1 MSGVVTANASP
12 LVVETYMF
20 TVFTAHQGV
29 SLTSAQLREVFGL
42 TNISITDLW
51 NNHSHNDGSDGLQ
64 VGFERDGVT
73 VPFFTVATLMQSIPE
88 DYAPPGKTR
97 ADVVEEIWLLA
108 NSAATNAAGTKIF
121 PIAPKIPSLTKYY
134 DIMTYWD
141 IRNVSG
147 QKLRAAVAAT
157 SDSPEIP
164 AVTGDKIS
172 TALGTRS
179 LYLYNFT
186 LQNCAVGTTS
196 GRVDTKVQ
204 ILQNLTDAPTGN
216 TDLTG
221 NYIQTIYNLLS
232 DISPTNPIPY
242 RSTSTTNSATQ
253 AYNIALSLP
262 PTPANFV
269 GTYNPVISTLIAMAP
284 PGAITPALWKKLNVG
299 ASQLLG
305 SGYSLPTLQNLYGGA
320 NATEANNIDA
330 IIATLLDSVS
340 SPYGNVLY
348 NSTSDTTKYDA
359 ITISGFTALD
369 FTDVFSK
376 VRNNY
381 PDFTSLTKT
390 VFWKVILPELASGGT
405 GTNEERAARIA
416 LARSIMK
423 LIDSA
428 YGFTTSSSLKDRL
441 SWFGVY
447 GPNTAPTIA
456 QNPYQVFT
464 PPTPIPSQSSLAQ
477 ALFMVVSTDNT
488 DDIFSLVTASES
500 TVNNSWITST
510 ATLSTAAGVA
520 ALTPKTFSLSLFKA
534 AINFIGLS
542 TITPFNDTTAI
553 QIKKTNML
561 LAILASGYLDN
572 IVNYNKAIALNPSSN
587 AVARIISLTS
597 LDPTTVN
604 KINTKTSPTTTG
616 ITVANIAVTLAEYF
630 VFLGSLF
637 GTNLKTYQDSLLSY
651 IADTDTNSFANITSQ
666 ISFFLDR
673 ASNTTIRE
681 STVLMWNTK
690 PSTTNKSYFGTKVHE
705 NLIKYALDNI
715 QYNNDETNP
724 VRAAM
729 VNTIVSLLSSD
740 ADKVTFFNEL
750 ISSTGITVLRNTMF
764 DNPLLDQSLLA
775 GLINSVSIYSHVGL
789 LMTQK
794 EVVSPTVPTGYTQT
808 VIGGAIGTVDKW
820 LIALASVLFPAYNT
834 TSSAVDVSVTS
845 PYLFGKYESVF
856 HTANMSK
863 FYSSLSDVT
872 VNAILRPVAPPSRP
886 TAALPVINSDFL
898 RAGSWMNFFGKVNLA
913 QSITGF
919 DAHND
924 DFYEPNFPGYPLANI
939 FSTSMLY
946 KTYSFDFSNGRQTSP
961 DPIYVQVVSG
971 SRAVAL
977 GYDFTRVSA
986 LFGNIP

>member
-1 MSGVVTANASP
+1 MSGVVTRDASP

-29 SLTSAQLREVFGL
+29 SLTSSQLREVFGL

-88 DYAPPGKTR
+88 DYAPMGKTR
-97 ADVVEEIWLLA
+97 ADVVEEIWSLA
-108 NSAATNAAGTKIF
+108 NSAATNATGTKIF

-141 IRNVSG
+141 IRNVLG
-147 QKLRAAVAAT
+147 EKITNAVGSTLAIAG
-157 SDSPEIP
+157 P
-164 AVTGDKIS
+164 KIS
-172 TALGTRS
+172 TALTARAQ
-179 LYLYNFT
+179 YLYNFT

-196 GRVDTKVQ
+196 GTRVDTKVQ

-216 TDLTG
+216 TDVTG

-232 DISPTNPIPY
+232 DISVTNPIPY
-242 RSTSTTNSATQ
+242 RSTSTSATNN
-253 AYNIALSLP
+253 AIDDYNIDLLLP
-262 PTPANFV
+262 AAPANFV
-269 GTYNPVISTLIAMAP
+269 GTYNAPLTALTAMAP
-284 PGAITPALWKKLNVG
+284 PGVLTPALLKKLNLG
-299 ASQLLG
+299 ASELLG

-330 IIATLLDSVS
+330 IIVTLLDSVA
-340 SPYGNVLY
+340 SPYGNMLY
-348 NSTSDTTKYDA
+348 NSTDTPLNYDA
-359 ITISGFTALD
+359 TTISAFTASS
-369 FTDVFSK
+369 FRDVFSK

-381 PDFTSLTKT
+381 PDFTSFTKT
-390 VFWKVILPELASGGT
+390 VFWKIILPELASGGT
-405 GTNEERAARIA
+405 GADEVKAARIA

-428 YGFTTSSSLKDRL
+428 YSFTTSSSLKDRL
-441 SWFGVY
+441 SWFNVY
-447 GPNTAPTIA
+447 GSNPAPTIA
-456 QNPYQVFT
+456 QNPWQVFT

-477 ALFMVVSTDNT
+477 ALFMVVSSDKT
-488 DDIFSLVTASES
+488 DDIFSLVTALDS
-500 TVNNSWITST
+500 TVNNSWFSSNA
-510 ATLSTAAGVA
+510 ATLSTVAGVA
-520 ALTPKTFSLSLFKA
+520 ALTPTTFKLSLFNA
-534 AINFIGLS
+534 AISFIGLS

-572 IVNYNKAIALNPSSN
+572 IVNYNKAVALSASTT
-587 AVARIISLTS
+587 VTRIISLTT
-597 LDPTTVN
+597 LATTTVN
-604 KINTKTSPTTTG
+604 KINTKTSPATID
-616 ITVANIAVTLAEYF
+616 ITVANITVTLVEYF

-637 GTNLKTYQDSLLSY
+637 GTNLKTYQDSLLSL
-651 IADTDTNSFANITSQ
+651 IADSDTSSFTNITSQ

-690 PSTTNKSYFGTKVHE
+690 PSNTNKSYFGTNVHA
-705 NLIKYALDNI
+705 NLIKYALDNTL
-715 QYNNDETNP
+715 YNNDETYS
-724 VRAAM
+724 VRAEM
-729 VNTIVSLLSSD
+729 VTTIISLLSNHD
-740 ADKVTFFNEL
+740 DKVTFFDEL
-750 ISSTGITVLRNTMF
+750 ITSTGISVLRNTMF

-775 GLINSVSIYSHVGL
+775 NLINSVSIYSHVGV

-794 EVVSPTVPTGYTQT
+794 GVVSPIVPAAYTKT
-808 VIGGAIGTVDKW
+808 VITGIIGTVDRW
-820 LIALASVLFPAYNT
+820 LIALASLLFPAYNT
-834 TSSAVDVSVTS
+834 TSSAVEVTVTD
-845 PYLFGKYESVF
+845 PYLFSKYESVF

-872 VNAILRPVAPPSRP
+872 VNAILRPVASPLTN
-886 TAALPVINSDFL
+886 TAALPVTNSDFL

-919 DAHND
+919 DAPNEGD
-924 DFYEPNFPGYPLANI
+924 VYEPNFPGYPVKNI
-939 FSTSMLY
+939 FNSSMLF

-961 DPIYVQVVSG
+961 NAIYVQVVSG

-977 GYDFTRVSA
+977 GYEFNRINA
-986 LFGNIP
+986 LFGNIQ